1 MGNHE
6 SCKKITMKIFK
17 KIVLTF
23 LVVLILAS
31 VGGSVYF
38 SQKFT
43 PEKNYLTVKNESGN
57 ILMIW
62 LGNDKNVLLVPI
74 HFQADSTTY
83 YLQFDTGSPSTVFYS
98 NSIKNIRGINI
109 IQDRAKTL
117 FNLGKTEIS
126 SDKFIL
132 LHQGKK
138 HDKDSLK
145 IIGTLGADILENN
158 KTLINFKENYL
169 VFNLSKTPSQYNNQ
183 LIDFKFKKRKIILK
197 GILRGQKE
205 QFLFDSGTS
214 AYELLTNKE
223 TWENLKSSN
232 SKVSIERAQSW
243 QNILTTFTA
252 TCDQNIQ
259 FQNRRIQLQE
269 VTYVEGFSQTQYALM
284 KFSGMTGM
292 LGNRVFLNSIL
303 YLDCKDEKFVLE

>member
-1 MGNHE
+1 
-6 SCKKITMKIFK
+6 MKIFK

-31 VGGSVYF
+31 MGGYLYF
-38 SQKFT
+38 DQKFT
-43 PEKNYLTVKNESGN
+43 PEKNYLTIKNESGN
-57 ILMIW
+57 IPITW

-74 HFQADSTTY
+74 HFPADSATY
-83 YLQFDTGSPSTVFYS
+83 YLQFDTGSPSTLFYTQA
-98 NSIKNIRGINI
+98 IKNIKGISI
-109 IQDRAKTL
+109 HQERAKASFT
-117 FNLGKTEIS
+117 LGKTTIS
-126 SDKFIL
+126 SDQFMLVSQKETQ
-132 LHQGKK
+132 H
-138 HDKDSLK
+138 KDVFN
-145 IIGTLGADILENN
+145 IIGTLGADILENH

-169 VFNLSKTPSQYNNQ
+169 AFNLSKLPLQYNDQ

-197 GILRGQKE
+197 GILRGQEE

-223 TWENLKSSN
+223 TWQSLKSSN
-232 SKVSIERAQSW
+232 SKVTVERAQSW

-259 FQNRRIQLQE
+259 FKNKKIPLRQ

-292 LGNRVFLNSIL
+292 LGNRIFLKNVL
-303 YLDCKDEKFVLE
+303 YLDGENEKMAID